1 MAQDLSGLYISQSF
15 QNLVQRS
22 ASGAFNVLATA
33 TGTEFIPV
41 SASYA
46 ISASVADT
54 AESVVSASYA
64 LSASHAVQADN
75 AASADTA
82 ISASYA
88 LSSSFALSASLAQR
102 TVSSSHSDVN
112 LQEVLQNGN
121 SASIAINL
129 TASLN
134 TTASL
139 TEHKNEFKV
148 TAQDKDTDFDVAS
161 FKIRNNNSGKTQIT
175 GSVEITGSSLV
186 DGASTVRL
194 NSLGNNATFTIE
206 DLANDSFSVGTK
218 LFMTGS
224 RVGIIET
231 SKNLKFVAGD
241 STLMSAGDQF
251 LFDKNNFQ
259 NGDFKITDDGSRS
272 ALYQHENLT
281 ETGSIRFANTTKDVG
296 IAIKMDDN
304 KMALQ
309 MYSGSAFAPIIQ
321 RLSGSKQINLYDST
335 SSTGSSAQV
344 LTSNANGGIE
354 WGVGASDPFPFTG
367 SAQITGSLIITG
379 SYNGGNFPNKNN
391 INAAALNPFVHG
403 DGHNI
408 TSTGEDLVILGGESN
423 AINSGAGYSA
433 IVGAAGSQMSNTDT
447 SVIIGGYQNNLRGS
461 RTYIIAGNDNQVT
474 DSGATFS
481 GIIGGQN
488 HRISS
493 AVTASA
499 IIGGKSITAT
509 KNETVYMP
517 GLEITKLGANI
528 TGSIIGSGNIRA
540 GQSAGAF
547 SSDSIELGSATVP
560 VQYGNFII
568 HGSNT
573 RDLGNKYNGF
583 QIQAVGGNT
592 IQFANS
598 AFTGLGND
606 VHMFSMGANSVG
618 RSDNIKLWSSGSG
631 ADLNLSTDVVIQS
644 GNKLTM
650 SGSIEL
656 ASNTGSAGQ
665 VIGVDSS
672 GKAKWQNNN
681 NSFSWTGTSYTQ
693 ATAPGCDYVFAVT
706 DVIPGGTFG
715 PGDILEVRSMDQ
727 KAGSSG
733 TTYTLVAAVN
743 TGSLSAGVPRPGA
756 FRGFAQNQ
764 QSADGKI
771 YYQKTIYIDTAGSSS
786 LWTEGNSTETQ
797 NGVVGGDPITQYAPS
812 QLNWA
817 NDVVVFYGA
826 CIDNAGT
833 TLENFGGTIRKIN

>member
-46 ISASVADT
+46 ISASKAD
-54 AESVVSASYA
+54 SVVSASYA
-64 LSASHAVQADN
+64 E
-75 AASADTA
+75 
-82 ISASYA
+82 
-88 LSSSFALSASLAQR
+88 
-102 TVSSSHSDVN
+102 VN

-134 TTASL
+134 TTGSL

-148 TAQDKDTDFDVAS
+148 TAQDKDTDFDVAA

-175 GSVEITGSSLV
+175 GSVNITGSSSV
-186 DGASTVRL
+186 EGISTVSL
-194 NSLGNNATFTIE
+194 NSAGTAAKLIIK
-206 DLANDSFSVGTK
+206 DDANDSFSVGPTIR
-218 LFMTGS
+218 FTGS
-224 RVGIIET
+224 KVGLIET
-231 SKNLKFVAGD
+231 EKNLQFDVGSTGDTIFNAGR
-241 STLMSAGDQF
+241 QY
-251 LFDKNNFQ
+251 LFTKDNFQ
-259 NGDFKITDDGSRS
+259 SGDFKITDNGSRS
-272 ALYQHENLT
+272 TLYKHENLT
-281 ETGSIRFANTTKDVG
+281 ETGSIRFANTTTDAG
-296 IAIKMDDN
+296 IAIRMDDN

-309 MYSGSAFAPIIQ
+309 MYSGSSFVPIIQ
-321 RLSGSKQINLYDST
+321 RASGSKQVNLYDST

-354 WGVGASDPFPFTG
+354 WGVGAADPFPFTG
-367 SAQITGSLIITG
+367 SAQITGSLIVTG
-379 SYNGGNFPNKNN
+379 SVNLGNFNSLNTLGTS
-391 INAAALNPFVHG
+391 INALVHG
-403 DGHNI
+403 DGNSI
-408 TSTGEDLVILGGESN
+408 LSGEDNVIIGGEG
-423 AINSGAGYSA
+423 NSAGNGVGYSG
-433 IVGAAGSQMSNTDT
+433 IYSAAASQLSNTDT
-447 SVIIGGYQNNLRGS
+447 SVIVGGYQNRLQAARS
-461 RTYIIAGNDNQVT
+461 FIVAGNDNQVT

-481 GIIGGQN
+481 GIIGGQG

-493 AVTASA
+493 AITASA
-499 IIGGKSITAT
+499 IIGGRNFTAT
-509 KNETVYMP
+509 KGDTVYVP
-517 GLEITKLGANI
+517 SLEAYQGGANI
-528 TGSIIGSGNIRA
+528 TGSIVGSA
-540 GQSAGAF
+540 GAAFGASSGAF
-547 SSDSIELGSATVP
+547 SSDAITLGNTSTP
-560 VQYGNFII
+560 IQYGNIQI
-568 HGSNT
+568 HQNSTTNT
-573 RDLGNKYNGF
+573 GNYFNGF
-583 QIQAVGGNT
+583 QIIDTGGVVT
-592 IQFANS
+592 EMANS
-598 AFTGLGND
+598 AFTGLGNNIQYLG
-606 VHMFSMGANSVG
+606 MGPNSPN
-618 RSDNIKLWSSGSG
+618 RTDAIKLWTTGSNST
-631 ADLNLSTDVVIQS
+631 LNVATNLKITDGLDIA
-644 GNKLTM
+644 M

-733 TTYTLVAAVN
+733 TTYTLIAAVN
-743 TGSLSAGVPRPGA
+743 TGSLSAGVARPA
-756 FRGFAQNQ
+756 NFRGFSQNQ
-764 QSADGKI
+764 ESSDGKI

-786 LWTEGNSTETQ
+786 LWDEGNSTETYQ
-797 NGVVGGDPITQYAPS
+797 NGVVGGDPMTEYSPA

-833 TLENFGGTIRKIN
+833 TLQNFGGTIRKIN

>member
-46 ISASVADT
+46 ISASKAD
-54 AESVVSASYA
+54 SVVSASYA
-64 LSASHAVQADN
+64 E
-75 AASADTA
+75 
-82 ISASYA
+82 
-88 LSSSFALSASLAQR
+88 
-102 TVSSSHSDVN
+102 VN

-206 DLANDSFSVGTK
+206 DLANDSFAVGTK

-259 NGDFKITDDGSRS
+259 SGDFKITDDGSRS

-354 WGVGASDPFPFTG
+354 WGVGAADPFPFTG
-367 SAQITGSLIITG
+367 SAQITGSLIVTG
-379 SYNGGNFPNKNN
+379 SVNLGNFNSLNTLGTS
-391 INAAALNPFVHG
+391 INALVHG
-403 DGHNI
+403 DGNSI
-408 TSTGEDLVILGGESN
+408 LSGEDNVIIGGEG
-423 AINSGAGYSA
+423 NSAGNGVGYSG
-433 IVGAAGSQMSNTDT
+433 IYSAAASQLTNTDT
-447 SVIIGGYQNNLRGS
+447 SVIVGGYQNRLQAARS
-461 RTYIIAGNDNQVT
+461 FIVAGNDNQVT

-481 GIIGGQN
+481 GIIGGQG

-493 AVTASA
+493 AITASA
-499 IIGGKSITAT
+499 IIGGRNFTAT
-509 KNETVYMP
+509 KGDTVYVP
-517 GLEITKLGANI
+517 SLEAYQGGANI
-528 TGSIIGSGNIRA
+528 TGSIVGSA
-540 GQSAGAF
+540 GAAFGASSGAF
-547 SSDSIELGSATVP
+547 SSDAITLGNTSTP
-560 VQYGNFII
+560 IQYGNIQI
-568 HGSNT
+568 HQNSTTNT
-573 RDLGNKYNGF
+573 GNYFNGF
-583 QIQAVGGNT
+583 QIIDTGGVVT
-592 IQFANS
+592 EMANS
-598 AFTGLGND
+598 AFTGLGNNIQYLG
-606 VHMFSMGANSVG
+606 MGPNSPN
-618 RSDNIKLWSSGSG
+618 RTDAIKLWTTGSNST
-631 ADLNLSTDVVIQS
+631 LNVATNLKITDGLDIA
-644 GNKLTM
+644 M

-656 ASNTGSAGQ
+656 ANNTGSAGQ

-733 TTYTLVAAVN
+733 TTYTLIAAVN
-743 TGSLSAGVPRPGA
+743 TGSLSAGVARPA
-756 FRGFAQNQ
+756 NFRGFSQNQ
-764 QSADGKI
+764 ESSDGKI

-786 LWTEGNSTETQ
+786 LWNEGNSTETFQ
-797 NGVVGGDPITQYAPS
+797 NGVVGGDPMTEYSPAE
-812 QLNWA
+812 LNWA

-833 TLENFGGTIRKIN
+833 TLQNFGGTIRKIN

>member
-206 DLANDSFSVGTK
+206 DLANDSFAVGTK

-259 NGDFKITDDGSRS
+259 SGDFKITDDGSRS

-354 WGVGASDPFPFTG
+354 WGVGAADPFPFTG
-367 SAQITGSLIITG
+367 SAQITGSLIVTG
-379 SYNGGNFPNKNN
+379 SVNLGNFNSLNTLGTS
-391 INAAALNPFVHG
+391 INALVHG
-403 DGHNI
+403 DGNSI
-408 TSTGEDLVILGGESN
+408 LSGEDNVIIGGEG
-423 AINSGAGYSA
+423 NSAGNGVGYSG
-433 IVGAAGSQMSNTDT
+433 IYSAAASQLTNTDT
-447 SVIIGGYQNNLRGS
+447 SVIVGGYQNRLQAARS
-461 RTYIIAGNDNQVT
+461 FIVAGNDNQVT

-481 GIIGGQN
+481 GIIGGQG

-493 AVTASA
+493 AITASA
-499 IIGGKSITAT
+499 IIGGRNFTAT
-509 KNETVYMP
+509 KGDTVYVP
-517 GLEITKLGANI
+517 SLEAYQGGANI
-528 TGSIIGSGNIRA
+528 TGSIVG
-540 GQSAGAF
+540 SAGAVF
-547 SSDSIELGSATVP
+547 GASAGAGSADAITLGNSSTP
-560 VQYGNFII
+560 VQYGNIQIHQNTATNTGNYFNGLQII
-568 HGSNT
+568 DAAGVVT
-573 RDLGNKYNGF
+573 EL
-583 QIQAVGGNT
+583 
-592 IQFANS
+592 ANS
-598 AFTGLGND
+598 AFTGLGNNIQYLG
-606 VHMFSMGANSVG
+606 MGPNSPN
-618 RSDNIKLWSSGSG
+618 RTDSIKLWTTGSSNT
-631 ADLNLSTDVVIQS
+631 LNVATNLKITDGLDIA
-644 GNKLTM
+644 M

-733 TTYTLVAAVN
+733 TTYTLIAAVN
-743 TGSLSAGVPRPGA
+743 TGSLSAGVARPA
-756 FRGFAQNQ
+756 NFRGLSQNQ
-764 QSADGKI
+764 ESSDGKI

-786 LWTEGNSTETQ
+786 LWDEGNSTETYQ
-797 NGVVGGDPITQYAPS
+797 NGVVGGDPMTEYSPA

-833 TLENFGGTIRKIN
+833 TLQNFGGTIRKIN